1 MNLKKN
7 FFKLL
12 QKKKKVEISI
22 YDDTNV
28 YNSLAEGI
36 KYSTKIKYENN
47 NLFAIGEMELKTGKK
62 NGEWLYF
69 YRNNN
74 SPYKVM
80 LHNKINEITEKYY
93 PSGELLFKKIKNKNF
108 IFLEHY
114 FKSGEIKKINII
126 NSQDLN
132 NKISYEYSFYL
143 SGNIKEK
150 KILKNQKKQGRY
162 YFYEEDGILLI
173 ECNYNNNLLEG
184 KYLEYYENGNL
195 KIEINYIN
203 GKKTGFYKEYYENGE
218 LKIYS
223 VFENDS
229 LIAKLGEYQE
239 NGSLME

>member
-1 MNLKKN
+1 MNIRKI
-7 FFKLL
+7 FFKLF
-12 QKKKKVEISI
+12 QRERENKITI
-22 YDDTNV
+22 TDDTNV
-28 YNSLAEGI
+28 FKALAEGV
-36 KYSTKIKYENN
+36 KYSNKIKYENN
-47 NLFAIGEMELKTGKK
+47 DIFAIGEMDLKTGRK

-69 YRNNN
+69 YKNKNT
-74 SPYKVM
+74 PYKIM
-80 LHNKINEITEKYY
+80 FHNKIDEIKEKYY
-93 PSGELLFKKIKNKNF
+93 PSGEILFKKIKNKNF

-114 FKSGEIKKINII
+114 FKSGEIKRINII

-132 NKISYEYSFYL
+132 NKISFEYSFYL

-150 KILKNQKKQGRY
+150 KILKNKKKQGRY
-162 YFYEEDGILLI
+162 YFYEEDGTLLV

-195 KIEINYIN
+195 KLEINYIN

-218 LKIYS
+218 LKNYS
-223 VFENDS
+223 IFENNL